1 VRSMHMMVKVR
12 FLANYRELVG
22 SSEKLLELPEDAT
35 VASLLDELYRSFP
48 RLSVHRD
55 DVIISV
61 NKKQA
66 SGHQKLHDGDEAVL
80 LPPAVGG

>member
-1 VRSMHMMVKVR
+1 MKVKVR
-12 FLANYRELVG
+12 FLAYYRELVG

-35 VASLLDELYRSFP
+35 VGSLVDQLYRSYP

-55 DVIISV
+55 EVIVSV

-66 SGHQKLHDGDEAVL
+66 PDRQKLHEGDEAVL
-80 LPPAVGG
+80 LPPAIGG

>member
-1 VRSMHMMVKVR
+1 MRIKVR
-12 FLANYRELVG
+12 FLAYYRELVG
-22 SSEKLLELPEDAT
+22 SNEKLLELPEDAT
-35 VASLLDELYRSFP
+35 VGSMVDQLYLSYP

-66 SGHQKLHDGDEAVL
+66 AGGQKLHDGDEAVL
-80 LPPAVGG
+80 LPPAIGG

>member
-1 VRSMHMMVKVR
+1 MKVKVR

-22 SSEKLLELPEDAT
+22 SSEKLLELDDGAA
-35 VASLLDELYRSFP
+35 VGAMLDVLYQEFP
-48 RLSVHRD
+48 RLGEHRD
-55 DVIISV
+55 EVLISV

-66 SGHQKLHDGDEAVL
+66 PLRQGLHDGDEIVL

>member
-1 VRSMHMMVKVR
+1 MRIKVR
-12 FLANYRELVG
+12 FLAYYRELVG
-22 SSEKLLELPEDAT
+22 SSEKLLELPDGAT
-35 VASLLDELYRSFP
+35 VGSMVDELYRQFP

-66 SGHQKLHDGDEAVL
+66 AAGQKLHEGDEAVL

>member
-1 VRSMHMMVKVR
+1 MRIKVR
-12 FLANYRELVG
+12 FLAYYRELVG
-22 SSEKLLELPEDAT
+22 SNEKLLELPEGAT
-35 VASLLDELYRSFP
+35 VSSMVEQLYRSYP

-55 DVIISV
+55 DVIVSV

-66 SGHQKLHDGDEAVL
+66 TEHQELHEGDEAVL